1 MVSALNGTPRT
12 NQPRHRTVN
21 AEQQGQGS
29 LSGHLPALP
38 RRLHAEAVNGPIL
51 RGYVPPSGAPR
62 NRGNAAAARIPDA
75 INAKERTESHPGD
88 NVTVRNRFP
97 GLSPEQFEATR
108 RDFAARYPDLT
119 SEQIVEAIAAI
130 LLPGSTLNCRQ
141 IDDIVCRRD
150 RCFFAASRRWT
161 RRHMRIL
168 PAIHGASQISY

>member
-1 MVSALNGTPRT
+1 MATCQHCHADFTPKRST
-12 NQPRHRTVN
+12 AQYCGATCRQAAHRET
-21 AEQQGQGS
+21 
-29 LSGHLPALP
+29 
-38 RRLHAEAVNGPIL
+38 
-51 RGYVPPSGAPR
+51 GATRP
-62 NRGNAAAARIPDA
+62 AARIPDA

-88 NVTVRNRFP
+88 NVTVRNWFP